1 MMMSGAWRVAADLSL
16 SWWKSISSGLH
27 VVATVWCGVSAMSGG
42 FQVQVGGVQAAD
54 VSPSSS
60 SFVGVVGG
68 VVMGVSGKR
77 QASVLL
83 LELLVVV
90 HHRPSSSVESWLPA
104 VGDGIRMVDDRGGDE
119 RAITRRFDGRGQR
132 ERGLWVECHTEEFCV
147 KVLKFEIVNSR
158 KSFNYFSEVVPRTI
172 ETVR

>member
-27 VVATVWCGVSAMSGG
+27 VAATVWCGVSAMSGG

-104 VGDGIRMVDDRGGDE
+104 VGDGIRMVDDRSAEGMSE
-119 RAITRRFDGRGQR
+119 RSTVGSMGMGSASVGCGWSVTR
-132 ERGLWVECHTEEFCV
+132 
-147 KVLKFEIVNSR
+147 KNSA
-158 KSFNYFSEVVPRTI
+158 
-172 ETVR
+172 